1 MSALLYADSLLDQKQ
16 ENNLENDITLKKTL
30 SNCDMDEGIECSY
43 SQIFEIDEDKVQT
56 TPEVVCVSSSLC
68 DSGFTE
74 SINEKLNLHCLE
86 CVLEVPTKK
95 THTGGTIQCTCS
107 NQEHDGFEDYVSEIY
122 LHRLGLE
129 EKYHVP
135 ACLDNQPEVS
145 TGVRRVLIQWLTSVH
160 HCLKLCQDTLYL
172 AVNIIDRVLDVM
184 QVSRDCL
191 ELLGITCLLV
201 ASKQNEICPPEIHE
215 LLEKCEDT
223 FTREQVKQL
232 EMIVLMATSF
242 DLLAPTVQQFLEYFA
257 SFCLAIYAGD
267 EEQTY
272 RLKMARAVGRCLL
285 ELTLQDY
292 EFCQFRPSLL
302 ALCVWKGSV
311 ELLKTYDGNFVPP
324 GMTIV
329 KQHYDLCLA
338 EVNLFIDNFRQQCPD
353 ITSVCEKYADLYG
366 QKM

>member
-1 MSALLYADSLLDQKQ
+1 MSVLLDAECLQ
-16 ENNLENDITLKKTL
+16 EPEYILENDIIAGKSTA
-30 SNCDMDEGIECSY
+30 SGDMDEGIECGY
-43 SQIFEIDEDKVQT
+43 SKIYEIVEESVQT
-56 TPEVVCVSSSLC
+56 TPDVISVSSSLC

-74 SINEKLNLHCLE
+74 SVNDKLNLHCLE
-86 CVLEVPTKK
+86 CVIDLPPKK
-95 THTGGTIQCTCS
+95 SHRDGVVQCTCS
-107 NQEHDGFEDYVSEIY
+107 NMEHDGFEDYVSEIY
-122 LHRLGLE
+122 LHRLSLE

-160 HCLKLCQDTLYL
+160 HSLKLCQDTLYL

-191 ELLGITCLLV
+191 ELLGVTCLLV

-257 SFCLAIYAGD
+257 SFCLAMCAAD

-272 RLKMARAVGRCLL
+272 RMARAVGRCLL

-302 ALCVWKGSV
+302 ALCVWKASV
-311 ELLKTYDGNFVPP
+311 EHLKTYDGNFIPP

-338 EVNLFIDNFRQQCPD
+338 EVHLFIDNFRQSCPD

-366 QKM
+366 QK